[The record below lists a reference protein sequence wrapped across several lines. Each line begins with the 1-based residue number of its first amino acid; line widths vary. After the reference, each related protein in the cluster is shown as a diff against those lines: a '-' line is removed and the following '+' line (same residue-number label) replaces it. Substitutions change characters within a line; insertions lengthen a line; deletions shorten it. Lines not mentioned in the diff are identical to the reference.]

1 MEKRKLMA
9 YEVMETIKSKNK
21 TKTKKT
27 RFDKHEDALRY
38 AAESKHRT
46 EIYQLEYRKING
58 GK

>member
-1 MEKRKLMA
+1 MEKRKIMA

-46 EIYQLEYRKING
+46 EVYQLEYRKIN
-58 GK
+58 